1 MFEDQLEAVAK
12 SLGMSPTPETVDRLR
27 KQIRAELRDL
37 HPDRNAGDFSAPE
50 ARERFAQLSNALVE
64 IDSDTS
70 ATSLVPVSTVAP
82 MVTAIIEAL
91 GQAGQLEPRE
101 ASSTA
106 QRQAIRVEAREEARH
121 RFQLS
126 RIGSGFVAALVTG
139 LWLLPMVTA
148 AFGSDSVSNA
158 LQASI
163 LAPMFAHPLSEP
175 ILFGLA
181 LYGWLFFALT
191 WFMEQ
196 NDRSR
201 IDWVTTDAARGALMR
216 RAIASARVRG
226 EQDSITKADLRD
238 AVGSR
243 FRPIFALRA
252 LGVRDVTASFLDRVV
267 GHHITELVAQG
278 ALTPSESASL
288 SPRYLIAE
296 SVTSELNL
304 GEE

>member
-196 NDRSR
+196 NDLAR
-201 IDWVTTDAARGALMR
+201 IDWVTTDEARGLLLKRAVIAARQ
-216 RAIASARVRG
+216 RG
-226 EQDSITKADLRD
+226 DADSITKSDLRN
-238 AVGSR
+238 
-243 FRPIFALRA
+243 A
-252 LGVRDVTASFLDRVV
+252 LGRGLRPTFVLRLLGARDVSASFLDRVTGQHV
-267 GHHITELVAQG
+267 AELTGQRILIPTG
-278 ALTPSESASL
+278 GPEL
-288 SPRYLIAE
+288 SPRYFVDENVAK
-296 SVTSELNL
+296 ELKP
-304 GEE
+304 